1 MIETV
6 RNWILCIIGTAL
18 ICSAVTALTPEGTS
32 KKAVRTVCGF
42 ASVIAVLAIAVDFNY
57 ADYSSYLSLYRVE
70 ADETISDALQKS
82 SQKTRFII
90 EEECEAYIL
99 DKADELG
106 LNVDE
111 VSVTARWS
119 EDGIWYPAGAVLTVS
134 GDDREVEELAALIEA
149 QLGIAKDEQAWS
161 VLDEHT

>member
-99 DKADELG
+99 DKANNLG
-106 LNVDE
+106 GGLDT
-111 VSVTARWS
+111 VSVTAAWS
-119 EDGIWYPAGAVLTVS
+119 EQGVWYPARVELT
-134 GDDREVEELAALIEA
+134 GDMASEAREQLAEEIIFE
-149 QLGIAKDEQAWS
+149 LGIPKEKQIWS
-161 VLDEHT
+161 TDNET